1 MTDGR
6 GALRRAQKAGK
17 HATIMPATAR
27 TRFERLAWA
36 VLGYTVL
43 VILFGA
49 WVRITGSGAG
59 CGEHWPSCHGELV
72 PRSPSIATVIEFTH
86 RLTSGLCLLAVLA
99 LVWAARRAFPAGHP
113 ARLGAALAVLFTIT
127 EALVGAGLVRF
138 GLVDKND
145 SIARA
150 VVMAIHLVNT
160 SLLTAAL
167 THAAWSGRSARLPV
181 PTRPPPRAALWLST
195 ALVGLLIVGVSGSV
209 TALGD
214 TLFPAQATDLAGRL
228 GEDYGAGAHFLQR
241 LRVFHPFIAV
251 GLGLYVVVVANALG
265 GPQADAQARRWGG
278 VVMLGVVVQVV
289 AGVVNILLS
298 APGWMQVVHLLLGT
312 GLWIAVVILAL
323 AVLGPRRA
331 A

>member
-1 MTDGR
+1 
-6 GALRRAQKAGK
+6 
-17 HATIMPATAR
+17 MPATAR
-27 TRFERLAWA
+27 TRYIRLAWS

-72 PRSPSIATVIEFTH
+72 PRNPTIATVIEFTH
-86 RLTSGLCLLAVLA
+86 RLTSGLCLFAVLA
-99 LVWAARRAFPAGHP
+99 LVWVARRTFPAGHA
-113 ARLGAALAVLFTIT
+113 ARTGAALAVLFTIT

-150 VVMAIHLVNT
+150 VVMSIHLINT
-160 SLLTAAL
+160 SLLTGAL
-167 THAAWSGRSARLPV
+167 AYAAWSGRMPAPSQ
-181 PTRPPPRAALWLST
+181 RPPRRAALWLTT
-195 ALVGLLIVGVSGSV
+195 AIVGLLIVGVSGAV

-214 TLFPAQATDLAGRL
+214 TLFPAQASGLAGRI

-251 GLGLYVVVVANALG
+251 GLGLYVVVVASALS
-265 GPQADAQARRWGG
+265 GPQASPEARRWGG
-278 VVMLGVVVQVV
+278 VVMLGVLVQVC

-323 AVLGPRRA
+323 AVLGPRKA
-331 A
+331 

>member
-1 MTDGR
+1 
-6 GALRRAQKAGK
+6 
-17 HATIMPATAR
+17 MPATAR
-27 TRFERLAWA
+27 TRFQRLAWG
-36 VLGYTVL
+36 VLGYSVL

-72 PRSPSIATVIEFTH
+72 PRSPSVATLIEFTH
-86 RLTSGLCLLAVLA
+86 RLTSGLCLVGVLV
-99 LVWAARRAFPAGHP
+99 LLWAARRTFPRGH
-113 ARLGAALAVLFTIT
+113 AVRLGAALAVQFTIT

-150 VVMAIHLVNT
+150 VVMSIHLVNT

-167 THAAWSGRSARLPV
+167 THAAWSARLPT
-181 PTRPPPRAALWLST
+181 PRQPAPPRALLWLTT
-195 ALVGLLIVGVSGSV
+195 AIVGLLVVGVSGAV

-214 TLFPAQATDLAGRL
+214 TLFPAQATDLVGRL

-251 GLGLYVVVVANALG
+251 GLGLYAVVVASALS
-265 GPQADAQARRWGG
+265 GPQASVDARRWGG
-278 VVMLGVVVQVV
+278 IVMLGVLVQVA

-298 APGWMQVVHLLLGT
+298 APGYMQVVHLFLGT
-312 GLWIAVVILAL
+312 GLWVALIILAM

-331 A
+331 GR

>member
-1 MTDGR
+1 M
-6 GALRRAQKAGK
+6 QE
-17 HATIMPATAR
+17 IAR
-27 TRFERLAWA
+27 DRFRRLAWA

-72 PRSPSIATVIEFTH
+72 PRTPTVATIIEFTH
-86 RLTSGLCLLAVLA
+86 RVTSGLCLISVLA
-99 LVWAARRAFPAGHP
+99 LVWLARRVFPPGHAARR
-113 ARLGAALAVLFTIT
+113 GAALAVLFTIT

-138 GLVDKND
+138 GLVDKDD
-145 SIARA
+145 SVARA

-160 SLLTAAL
+160 SLLTGAL
-167 THAAWSGRSARLPV
+167 AYTAWRARPSTAV
-181 PTRPPPRAALWLST
+181 ATPPRRAALWLGT
-195 ALVGLLIVGVSGSV
+195 AIVGLLVVGVSGAV

-214 TLFPAQATDLAGRL
+214 TLFPAQQLGLAGRIA
-228 GEDYGAGAHFLQR
+228 EDHGAGAHFLQR

-251 GLGLYVVVVANALG
+251 GLGLFVMVVANALS
-265 GPQADAQARRWGG
+265 GPQSSAEVRRWGA
-278 VVMLGVVVQVV
+278 VVMLGVLVQVA

-298 APGWMQVVHLLLGT
+298 APGWMQIVHLLLGT
-312 GLWIAVVILAL
+312 GLWIAVIVFAL

-331 A
+331 

>member
-1 MTDGR
+1 MPTT
-6 GALRRAQKAGK
+6 AQ
-17 HATIMPATAR
+17 

-86 RLTSGLCLLAVLA
+86 RLTSGLCLIAVLA

-113 ARLGAALAVLFTIT
+113 ARTGAALAVLFTIT

-167 THAAWSGRSARLPV
+167 THAAWSA
-181 PTRPPPRAALWLST
+181 RPPTSSPPPPQRAALWLST
-195 ALVGLLIVGVSGSV
+195 ALVGLLVVGVSGSV

-214 TLFPAQATDLAGRL
+214 TLFPAQALDLAGRL
-228 GEDYGAGAHFLQR
+228 SEDYGAGAHFLQR

-251 GLGLYVVVVANALG
+251 GLGLYVVVVASALS

>member
-1 MTDGR
+1 M
-6 GALRRAQKAGK
+6 QE
-17 HATIMPATAR
+17 IAR
-27 TRFERLAWA
+27 DRFQRLAWA

-72 PRSPSIATVIEFTH
+72 PRSPTLATVIEFTH
-86 RLTSGLCLLAVLA
+86 RVTSGLCLISVLA
-99 LVWAARRAFPAGHP
+99 LVWLARRAFPRGHA
-113 ARLGAALAVLFTIT
+113 ARRGAALAVLFTIT

-138 GLVDKND
+138 GLVDKDD
-145 SIARA
+145 SVARA

-160 SLLTAAL
+160 SLLTGAL
-167 THAAWSGRSARLPV
+167 AYTAWRA
-181 PTRPPPRAALWLST
+181 RPPTPVATVPRRAALWLGT
-195 ALVGLLIVGVSGSV
+195 AIVGLLVVGVSGAV

-214 TLFPAQATDLAGRL
+214 TLFPAQQVGLAGRL
-228 GEDYGAGAHFLQR
+228 AEDHGAGAHFLQR

-251 GLGLYVVVVANALG
+251 GLGLYVMVVANALS
-265 GPQADAQARRWGG
+265 GPQSSAQVRRWGA
-278 VVMLGVVVQVV
+278 VVMLGVLVQVA

-298 APGWMQVVHLLLGT
+298 APGWMQIVHLLLGT
-312 GLWIAVVILAL
+312 GLWIAVTVFAL

-331 A
+331 

>member
-1 MTDGR
+1 M
-6 GALRRAQKAGK
+6 QE
-17 HATIMPATAR
+17 IAR
-27 TRFERLAWA
+27 DRFQRLAWA

-72 PRSPSIATVIEFTH
+72 PRSPTLATVIEFTH
-86 RLTSGLCLLAVLA
+86 RVTSGLCLISVLA
-99 LVWAARRAFPAGHP
+99 LVWLARRAFPRGHA
-113 ARLGAALAVLFTIT
+113 ARRGAALAVLFTIT

-138 GLVDKND
+138 GLVDKDD
-145 SIARA
+145 SVARA

-160 SLLTAAL
+160 SLLTGAL
-167 THAAWSGRSARLPV
+167 AYTAWRA
-181 PTRPPPRAALWLST
+181 RPPTPVATVPRRAALWLGT
-195 ALVGLLIVGVSGSV
+195 AIVGLLVVGVSGAV

-214 TLFPAQATDLAGRL
+214 TLFPAQQHGLAGRL
-228 GEDYGAGAHFLQR
+228 AEDHGAGAHFLQR

-251 GLGLYVVVVANALG
+251 GLGLYVMVVANALS
-265 GPQADAQARRWGG
+265 GPQSSAQVRRWGA
-278 VVMLGVVVQVV
+278 VVMLGVLVQVA

-298 APGWMQVVHLLLGT
+298 APGWMQIVHLLLGT
-312 GLWIAVVILAL
+312 GLWIAVTVFAL

-331 A
+331 

>member
-1 MTDGR
+1 MQEI
-6 GALRRAQKAGK
+6 ARR
-17 HATIMPATAR
+17 R
-27 TRFERLAWA
+27 LERFAWA

-72 PRSPSIATVIEFTH
+72 PRSPTIATIIEFTH
-86 RLTSGLCLLAVLA
+86 RVTSGLCLLSVLA
-99 LVWAARRAFPAGHP
+99 LVWLARRVAPRGH
-113 ARLGAALAVLFTIT
+113 AVRLGAALAVLFTIT

-138 GLVDKND
+138 GLVDKDD
-145 SIARA
+145 SVARA

-167 THAAWSGRSARLPV
+167 AYTAWRARV
-181 PTRPPPRAALWLST
+181 PGPPQSPPRRAALWLG
-195 ALVGLLIVGVSGSV
+195 AAIVGLLIVGVSGAV

-214 TLFPAQATDLAGRL
+214 TLFPAQQVGLAGRL
-228 GEDYGAGAHFLQR
+228 AEDHGAGAHFLQR

-251 GLGLYVVVVANALG
+251 GLGLYVLVVANALS
-265 GPQADAQARRWGG
+265 GPQASAAARRWGG
-278 VVMLGVVVQVV
+278 VVMLGVLVQVA

-298 APGWMQVVHLLLGT
+298 APGWLQVVHLLLGT
-312 GLWIAVVILAL
+312 GLWVAL
-323 AVLGPRRA
+323 ITFALTVLGPRRT
-331 A
+331 

>member
-1 MTDGR
+1 M
-6 GALRRAQKAGK
+6 QE
-17 HATIMPATAR
+17 IAR
-27 TRFERLAWA
+27 DRFQRLAWA

-72 PRSPSIATVIEFTH
+72 PRSPTLATVIEFTH
-86 RLTSGLCLLAVLA
+86 RVTSGLCLISVLA
-99 LVWAARRAFPAGHP
+99 LVWLARRAFPRGHA
-113 ARLGAALAVLFTIT
+113 ARRGAALAVLFTIT

-138 GLVDKND
+138 GLVDKDD
-145 SIARA
+145 SVARA

-160 SLLTAAL
+160 SLLTGAL
-167 THAAWSGRSARLPV
+167 AYTAWRA
-181 PTRPPPRAALWLST
+181 RPPTPVATVPRRAALWLGT
-195 ALVGLLIVGVSGSV
+195 AIVGLLVVGVSGAV

-214 TLFPAQATDLAGRL
+214 TLFPAQQLGLAGRL
-228 GEDYGAGAHFLQR
+228 AEDHGAGAHFLQR

-251 GLGLYVVVVANALG
+251 GLGLYVMVVANALS
-265 GPQADAQARRWGG
+265 GPQSSAQVRRWGA
-278 VVMLGVVVQVV
+278 VVMLGVLVQVA

-298 APGWMQVVHLLLGT
+298 APGWMQIVHLLLGT
-312 GLWIAVVILAL
+312 GLWIAVTVFAL

-331 A
+331 